1 MREKYNVTN
10 IGYQIKLWDFDFAC
24 IPGVI
29 KNSKVS
35 ADCTTNINVI
45 PEKNRYY
52 DIHYFFNTLIKKPFF
67 PQIMFDIVLFQMK

>member
-35 ADCTTNINVI
+35 ADWTTNINVI
-45 PEKNRYY
+45 P
-52 DIHYFFNTLIKKPFF
+52 
-67 PQIMFDIVLFQMK
+67 